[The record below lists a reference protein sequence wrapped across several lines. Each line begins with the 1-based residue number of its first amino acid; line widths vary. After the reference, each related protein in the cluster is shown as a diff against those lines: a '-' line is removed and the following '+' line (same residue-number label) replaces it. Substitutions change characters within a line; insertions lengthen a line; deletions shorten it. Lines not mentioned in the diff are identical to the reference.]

1 MKIHETLAKVIEKVS
16 IAMAKK
22 AGGVASETGWY
33 QPKEPKSLEK
43 LMKKHDK

>member
-16 IAMAKK
+16 ITMAKK
-22 AGGVASETGWY
+22 AGGAASEYGWY
-33 QPKEPKSLEK
+33 QPKEPDALEK

>member
-22 AGGVASETGWY
+22 AGGAASETGWY
-33 QPKEPKSLEK
+33 QPKEPKALEK
-43 LMKKHDK
+43 LLNKRSI

>member
-1 MKIHETLAKVIEKVS
+1 MKFHETVAKTIEKIS
-16 IAMAKK
+16 IVMAKK
-22 AGGVASETGWY
+22 AGGAASETGWY